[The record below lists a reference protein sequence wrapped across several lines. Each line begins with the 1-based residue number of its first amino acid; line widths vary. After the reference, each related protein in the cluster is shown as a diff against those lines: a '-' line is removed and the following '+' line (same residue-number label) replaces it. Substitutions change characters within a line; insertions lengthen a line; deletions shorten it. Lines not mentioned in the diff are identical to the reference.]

1 MPRTNPKLL
10 NIGVIDIPL
19 DTPALV
25 AFAQKGHHVYELGS
39 ATERELGP
47 GDVIIGPRC
56 WRIDP
61 LLKLGDDKTVEE
73 SLERQLDFM
82 EKGVR
87 AIKYPKEIKQLAIS
101 DYMNE
106 KDTEKLT
113 KLMAKGMKDGK

>member
-1 MPRTNPKLL
+1 MARTNPKPL

-19 DTPALV
+19 DAPALV

-39 ATERELGP
+39 PSERLLGS

-61 LLKLGDDKTVEE
+61 LLKLGGDKTVEE

-87 AIKYPKEIKQLAIS
+87 AVKYPKEV
-101 DYMNE
+101 
-106 KDTEKLT
+106 KDVFT
-113 KLMAKGMKDGK
+113 K